1 MRDRRGM
8 GVAGEAELWYIINI
22 LVISIGY
29 LAVLSIPGADGSP
42 EGLRKG
48 GGMRIGAAICGL
60 GFAVWAIDDFLGMEI
75 HRRKPSRKDVR
86 VWQRERAPW
95 EAVLSGA
102 CWVCCFC
109 RMRSVPWWLAAA
121 AFLLG
126 MLMLWRIDRRAFGK

>member
-22 LVISIGY
+22 LISIGY
-29 LAVLSIPGADGSP
+29 LAVLSIPGVDGSP